1 MIHYDRIETANQIL
15 RICASHGRRF
25 FAEDG
30 DHRQRMKNP
39 RISHFFV
46 NALTG
51 RLHYRDKWRGASI
64 YVHHDPPC
72 RNGFGWRFSDGGTL
86 LSLCRELRDY
96 ILGKRDDI
104 RIGHFGPWPEW
115 ICGGDPWAYGEDM
128 EKVRQ
133 EVRALMLAYTIEK
146 LKSTKEELAQ
156 CLKEV
161 ECG

>member
-1 MIHYDRIETANQIL
+1 ME
-15 RICASHGRRF
+15 
-25 FAEDG
+25 
-30 DHRQRMKNP
+30 NP
-39 RISHFFV
+39 SVSEFFV
-46 NALTG
+46 HPLNG
-51 RLHYRDKWRGASI
+51 RLYYRDKWRGAQI
-64 YVHHDPPC
+64 YVHHDPPA
-72 RNGFGWRFSDGGTL
+72 RGASWGWKFSDGGTL
-86 LSLCRELRDY
+86 WSLCRDLRDW
-96 ILGKRDDI
+96 ILGKKDSFSS
-104 RIGHFGPWPEW
+104 GHFGPWAEW